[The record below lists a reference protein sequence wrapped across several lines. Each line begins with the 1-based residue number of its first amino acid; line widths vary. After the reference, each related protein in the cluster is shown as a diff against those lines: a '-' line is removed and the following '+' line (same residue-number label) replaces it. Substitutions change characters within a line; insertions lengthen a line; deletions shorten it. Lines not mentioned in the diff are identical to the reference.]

1 MAVPLS
7 EDAWWSYRLE
17 PASFGRRATAALIDV
32 ALILT
37 AVTLYYWFFRGF
49 DALVQAY
56 RNEVMRATLP
66 PGLFERTMVKIV
78 ALSMLAHL
86 LYGML
91 TEQSPWSG
99 TFGKFIVG
107 IRVVDEYGE
116 RLTITASTVRNLV
129 KFASLAALGV
139 GFLSVLWR
147 PGRQAWH
154 DRAAGSFVARG

>member
-17 PASFGRRATAALIDV
+17 PASFGRRAVAALFDI

-37 AVTLYYWFFRGF
+37 AMTVYYWFFRGF
-49 DALVQAY
+49 DAVFQAQ
-56 RNEVMRATLP
+56 RNDVLRAMLP
-66 PGLFERTMVKIV
+66 PGTFERSILKIV
-78 ALSMLAHL
+78 GLSMLAHL
-86 LYGML
+86 VYGVL

-99 TFGKFIVG
+99 TFGKILVG

-129 KFASLAALGV
+129 KFVSLAALGV
-139 GFLSVLWR
+139 GFFSVLWR
-147 PGRQAWH
+147 PGSQAWH